1 MILSLM
7 AFAWIILAPAQ
18 FGGQSAYVMVAGAS
32 MEPTLHRGDLVVVR
46 ETQTYEV
53 GDVVTYRHP
62 TIGPIIH
69 RIIDRSGERF
79 VFKGDNNEW
88 IDSYE
93 PVGDELIGKEWLHI
107 PGAASLLLK
116 LRMPAGLALLSLAT
130 AFIVMITLRQNALSA
145 SEGALKESRTV
156 SETKRIEA
164 WSGNLDGVIFALGAL
179 ALGAFLLGL
188 FAFLKPMTIQVP
200 DDVSFEHQGS
210 FAYHQGAPPSIYD
223 GGMLTTGDPVFHQLV
238 PVIDLEF
245 DYRFVTQEPTQ
256 LEGRYRLSVQVGD
269 SSGWQRTID
278 LIPETEFRGNVAT
291 LEAPIDVDKLVSLT
305 ELLRE
310 RTGYQRQVY
319 TTVVLPEIVVEG
331 TIGGNSLPG

>member
-1 MILSLM
+1 MKLNKRVRKALGGGMILSLM

-88 IDSYE
+88 INSYE

-156 SETKRIEA
+156 LETKRVEA

-188 FAFLKPMTIQVP
+188 FAFIKPMTI
-200 DDVSFEHQGS
+200 
-210 FAYHQGAPPSIYD
+210 
-223 GGMLTTGDPVFHQLV
+223 
-238 PVIDLEF
+238 
-245 DYRFVTQEPTQ
+245 
-256 LEGRYRLSVQVGD
+256 
-269 SSGWQRTID
+269 
-278 LIPETEFRGNVAT
+278 
-291 LEAPIDVDKLVSLT
+291 
-305 ELLRE
+305 
-310 RTGYQRQVY
+310 
-319 TTVVLPEIVVEG
+319 
-331 TIGGNSLPG
+331 